1 MTANDLIAS
10 ALRLLGVLASGEE
23 PSGSEAGDAFDILN
37 QMLDA
42 WNTERLALFTIQ
54 RQVVAPP
61 ALQQAYTLG
70 PGGDFDRP
78 RPPRLERVG
87 VISLTN
93 SAQPLELP
101 LEMVTDA
108 GWEAIPVK
116 NVSSSL
122 PLKCWN
128 DLGFPLMT
136 LSFWPIPNAQVNFAL
151 YTWTA
156 LAQFPDLVSDQDFPP
171 GYLKALRYNLA
182 VDLAPEFGVA
192 QVPQTVLMQAVESK
206 GKIKALNQPMVDMAC
221 DTALVNQRG
230 GRYNWLTDR

>member
-1 MTANDLIAS
+1 
-10 ALRLLGVLASGEE
+10 
-23 PSGSEAGDAFDILN
+23 
-37 QMLDA
+37 
-42 WNTERLALFTIQ
+42 
-54 RQVVAPP
+54 
-61 ALQQAYTLG
+61 
-70 PGGDFDRP
+70 
-78 RPPRLERVG
+78 
-87 VISLTN
+87 
-93 SAQPLELP
+93 
-101 LEMVTDA
+101 
-108 GWEAIPVK
+108 
-116 NVSSSL
+116 
-122 PLKCWN
+122 
-128 DLGFPLMT
+128 MT